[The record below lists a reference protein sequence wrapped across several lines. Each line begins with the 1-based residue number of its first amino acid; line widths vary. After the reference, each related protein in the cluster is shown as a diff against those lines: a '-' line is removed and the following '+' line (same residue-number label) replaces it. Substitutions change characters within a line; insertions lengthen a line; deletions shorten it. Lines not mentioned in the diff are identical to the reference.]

1 MLVPIDD
8 LEEVCKGALQV
19 LAISN
24 RPWKLLSFRMN
35 VLPAS
40 IWSRFSR
47 VEKLLLFFILFF
59 SLNRSLAKALR
70 FFGRLIS

>member
-1 MLVPIDD
+1 MLDPIDER
-8 LEEVCKGALQV
+8 EEVCRGARQIR
-19 LAISN
+19 AISN

-47 VEKLLLFFILFF
+47 EKELLLFFILIF
-59 SLNRSLAKALR
+59 SFISLAKALR
-70 FFGRLIS
+70 VFWGLLF